1 MYDSS
6 DSTLLTNRI
15 SDAVYNARERYMTGI
30 FGFSDEKEQSILL
43 GILKSMGFTDFVF
56 WGGYTDA
63 ERKCLGIFPDTPDT
77 GYFPISFIRI
87 DGDRFSSISHRD
99 CMGTLLGCGIKREI
113 LGDIVLINE
122 HSAYA
127 AVFDQDNMADYLSRS
142 ITRVGRATVKC
153 SVMPEGSIPDIKR
166 EFENLSFTVSAMRI
180 DSIVAGAVHT
190 SRSAAVKLINEG
202 LVTLNHLPCTKPDRQ
217 IKSGDVFSVH
227 RKGKFVVEDDGGL
240 TKKDKIRVNIK
251 KYL

>member
-6 DSTLLTNRI
+6 DSTLLINRI
-15 SDAVYNARERYMTGI
+15 SDAVYNARQRYMTDI
-30 FGFSDEKEQSILL
+30 FGFSDEKEQSVLL
-43 GILKSMGFTDFVF
+43 GILKSIGFTDFMF

-63 ERKCLGIFPDTPDT
+63 ERKCLGIFPDTPNT
-77 GYFPISFIRI
+77 EYFPVSFVKIS
-87 DGDRFSSISHRD
+87 GDRFSSISHRD

-113 LGDIVLINE
+113 LGDIIIVDE
-122 HSAYA
+122 HTAYA
-127 AVFDQDNMADYLSRS
+127 AIFNEDKMAEYLCSS
-142 ITRVGRATVKC
+142 ITRMGRATVKC
-153 SVMPEGSIPDIKR
+153 TVMPDGFVPDFKR
-166 EFENLSFTVSAMRI
+166 EFESISFTVSAMRI
-180 DSIVAGAVHT
+180 DTIVAGAVHT

-227 RKGKFVVEDDGGL
+227 RKGKFVVEEDGGL